1 MFLRSMDINDTIPKS
16 WCQEHVFIFVMS
28 AVLEI
33 KLSERGAF
41 LGYSAISALNIASRD
56 GLSLGR
62 DYKNIR
68 LTCTL
73 PQPSHISCVPALCLF
88 EKDAP
93 LRFRQRH
100 IPALRSGPDAKT
112 AAYIRAVATQRERT
126 GKAEHLSRAAR
137 RTPG

>member
-1 MFLRSMDINDTIPKS
+1 MFIS
-16 WCQEHVFIFVMS
+16 VMS
-28 AVLEI
+28 AVLQM
-33 KLSERGAF
+33 KLSESGAF
-41 LGYSAISALNIASRD
+41 LGYSAISAPNITSRD

-62 DYKNIR
+62 NYNNSS

-73 PQPSHISCVPALCLF
+73 RQPSHISCDPALWLSGM
-88 EKDAP
+88 DAP
-93 LRFRQRH
+93 LRLRQRH

-126 GKAEHLSRAAR
+126 GKAEHLRRAAR